1 MRRRR
6 IVLHLA
12 MVWLCFH
19 ACTSIDVRTD
29 FDPSVDFTRFKTFA
43 FGGLT
48 DINKAG
54 ILDNSLT
61 RKRIESIVARELT
74 AKGLRQAELDQNPD
88 LSVHYWI
95 GVKEKQKVENIGP
108 SGYYGGTHPRHGG
121 GVGYGNVTTY
131 EYKEGT
137 LIVDLVEPARKE
149 LVWRATMVANLEDTT
164 GENIELGNKAI
175 ARAFKDYPPTGSAPA
190 HAEQGLPARER

>member
-1 MRRRR
+1 MHTRR

-19 ACTSIDVRTD
+19 ACTSIDVKTD
-29 FDPSVDFTRFKTFA
+29 FDPSADFTRFKTFA
-43 FGGLT
+43 FGGLM
-48 DINKAG
+48 DINKDG

-74 AKGLRQAELDQNPD
+74 GKGLRQVESDQHPD
-88 LSVHYWI
+88 LSVHYWV

-164 GENIELGNKAI
+164 RENIELGNKAI
-175 ARAFKDYPPTGSAPA
+175 TRAFKEYPPAKSTLT
-190 HAEQGLPARER
+190 HTE